1 MDAIMLPPPL
11 SRQAEADGRFDGSL
25 DRFILEWTAGNVPY
39 GSWSAH
45 VASWLGGERG
55 APLDP
60 RVLVVSYE
68 DLKADLRACVRR
80 VNAHCG
86 FGRSDARLDELLP
99 RFEFE
104 WMRAN
109 EERFNPRSV
118 GWVRPPHLP
127 PPAEGEAAFHFIRA
141 GRVGDGTAPFGQPEQ
156 RAALRAMLAKTF
168 PHGVPEHVA
177 RLLPRDDEA
186 S

>member
-1 MDAIMLPPPL
+1 M
-11 SRQAEADGRFDGSL
+11 
-25 DRFILEWTAGNVPY
+25 
-39 GSWSAH
+39 H
-45 VASWLGGERG
+45 
-55 APLDP
+55 
-60 RVLVVSYE
+60 
-68 DLKADLRACVRR
+68 R
-80 VNAHCG
+80 VNLHCG
-86 FGRSDARLDELLP
+86 FGLSDERLDELLP

-109 EERFNPRSV
+109 EQQFNPRSV

-141 GRVGDGTAPFGQPEQ
+141 GRVGDGTAPFGPPEQ

-168 PHGVPEHVA
+168 PDGVPEHVA